1 METKQIKDLLNTSF
15 GAKVISSKFRYRND
29 AYLQGFILDRPYYV
43 RGKND
48 KKLIMTIPLICVKE
62 HEGSLSSEMWNID
75 TNDRKIMR
83 IICSIDSAMF
93 VNLTCKIKFNDEN
106 KIKLTL
112 DKMVVI
118 KTFPQIKLVGL
129 PLNNELKK
137 RLGLERKENGTS
149 TKERKSEQR
158 DIKQDKE

>member
-1 METKQIKDLLNTSF
+1 MKTEQIKDLLKTSF

-62 HEGSLSSEMWNID
+62 HAGSISSEMWTID

-83 IICSIDSAMF
+83 LICSIDSAMF
-93 VNLTCKIKFNDEN
+93 VNLTCNIKFNDEN
-106 KIKLTL
+106 RIKLVLYDMT
-112 DKMVVI
+112 VV
-118 KTFPQIKLVGL
+118 KTFPQIKLEGL
-129 PLNNELKK
+129 EINNELKK
-137 RLGLERKENGTS
+137 RLGLERKDDGTS
-149 TKERKSEQR
+149 TKERKS
-158 DIKQDKE
+158 K